1 MTQQFGR
8 VMALIIGT
16 AGGEA
21 RTTPGLRISARVTYK
36 SVRAGEAEIEVYNP
50 APATIAA
57 AEAKGAVIRL
67 VAGYGVPELVFEGTA
82 IRDGVMVRREGPDRI
97 LSIVARTGGLQL
109 EQVRLSLSYAQGTR
123 VSEVVAEAAR
133 QLGLPQGVVRL
144 GEDYDL
150 PPGFSYSGS
159 AGELL
164 QRLISSAG
172 STLTVRDGAL
182 QALPSGADTGEQV
195 ARLTPQ
201 TGLLGSPTRRKGK
214 KGALVEIEAQL
225 IPGLR
230 PGKRVVIESEALN
243 GVFVARDVSFDLDL
257 FGDFK
262 VAFTA
267 RETSDTRRAA

>member
-1 MTQQFGR
+1 MTAQFGQT
-8 VMALIIGT
+8 MALILGT

-21 RTTPGLRISARVTYK
+21 RTTPGLRIAARVAYK
-36 SVRAGEAEIEVYNP
+36 NARAGEAEIEVYNP
-50 APATIAA
+50 APQTIAA
-57 AEAKGAVIRL
+57 AEERGVVLRL
-67 VAGYGVPELVFEGTA
+67 LAGYGVPELVFEGSP
-82 IRDGVMVRREGPDRI
+82 IRDGVNLRREGADRI
-97 LSIVARTGGLQL
+97 LSIAARTGGVQL
-109 EQVRLSLSYAQGTR
+109 EQGRLSLSYAQGTR

-133 QLGLPQGVVRL
+133 QLGLPQGVVQL

-159 AGELL
+159 AGDLL
-164 QRLISSAG
+164 QRLVSSAG
-172 STLTVRDGAL
+172 STLTVRDGVL
-182 QALPSGADTGEQV
+182 QALPAGADTGEQV

-214 KGALVEIEAQL
+214 KRALVEIEAQL

-230 PGKRVVIESEALN
+230 PGKRVVVESEALN

-257 FGDFK
+257 AGEFK

-267 RETSDTRRAA
+267 RETLDTRGRT

>member
-1 MTQQFGR
+1 MTAQFGR
-8 VMALIIGT
+8 VMALILGT

-21 RTTPGLRISARVTYK
+21 RTTPGLRIAARVAYK
-36 SVRAGEAEIEVYNP
+36 AARAGEAEIEIYNP

-57 AEAKGAVIRL
+57 AEERGVVLRL
-67 VAGYGVPELVFEGTA
+67 LAGYGVPELVFEGSP
-82 IRDGVMVRREGPDRI
+82 IRDGVMVRREGADRI
-97 LSIVARTGGLQL
+97 LSIAARTGGVQL
-109 EQVRLSLSYAQGTR
+109 EQTRLSLSYAQGTR
-123 VSEVVAEAAR
+123 ASEVVAEAAR
-133 QLGLPQGVVRL
+133 ALGLPLGVVQL
-144 GEDYDL
+144 GQDYDL
-150 PPGFSYSGS
+150 PAGFAYSGN

-164 QRLISSAG
+164 TRLVQSAG

-182 QALPSGADTGEQV
+182 QALPTGGDTGEQV

-214 KGALVEIEAQL
+214 KRALVELEAQL

-230 PGKRVVIESEALN
+230 PGKRVVVESEALN

-257 FGDFK
+257 FGEFK

-267 RETSDTRRAA
+267 RETLDTRAT

>member
-1 MTQQFGR
+1 MTEQFGR
-8 VMALIIGT
+8 VMALAIGS

-21 RTTPGLRISARVTYK
+21 RTTPGLRIAARVTYK
-36 SVRAGEAEIEVYNP
+36 STRAGEAEIEVYNP
-50 APATIAA
+50 APGTIAA
-57 AEAKGAVIRL
+57 AQERGAIIRL
-67 VAGYGVPELVFEGTA
+67 LAGYGVPELVFEGSA
-82 IRDGVMVRREGPDRI
+82 IRDGVMVRREGADRL
-97 LSIVARTGGLQL
+97 LSIAARTGGVQL
-109 EQVRLSLSYAQGTR
+109 EQTRLSLSYAQGTR
-123 VSEVVAEAAR
+123 ASEVVAEAAR
-133 QLGLPQGVVRL
+133 QLGLAQGVVQL

-150 PPGFSYSGS
+150 PPGFAYSGN

-164 QRLISSAG
+164 QRLVSSAG

-195 ARLTPQ
+195 ALLTPM
-201 TGLLGSPTRRKGK
+201 TGLLGSPVRRGGK
-214 KGALVEIEAQL
+214 KRALVELEAQL

-230 PGKRVVIESEALN
+230 PGKRVVVQSEALD

-267 RETSDTRRAA
+267 REVADVRSRA